1 MLYKMK
7 DVIGR
12 KGWGKEAVLTKSG
25 LVLVRSSS

>member
-12 KGWGKEAVLTKSG
+12 KGRGKEAVLTSG
-25 LVLVRSSS
+25 LVLARSSS